1 MPTVILLRKVAER
14 TAPARSAKPYYRPA
28 AISCR
33 PLLRLL
39 LLGLQRRCK
48 AAEQSYTDPYS
59 WRDWMETLARR
70 HAVMEQRMLG
80 KRL

>member
-39 LLGLQRRCK
+39 LWGSNGAAR

-59 WRDWMETLARR
+59 WRD
-70 HAVMEQRMLG
+70 
-80 KRL
+80 